1 MNKKAV
7 YGILLAMLL
16 PLLGYFILKSASE
29 RNVIMPR
36 HYYPDSVAV
45 RTKGGKKYHDTIWH
59 KLPDINFTNHL
70 GRNVSWKDMEGK
82 IVVADFFFTHCPTIC
97 PPMTRNMKELQRGVH
112 NHEKVGTREPNFI
125 QFLSIS
131 IDPERDSVPNLKRWA
146 DRFQVDPSN
155 WWLVTGDRK
164 EIYDLSINHMKLL
177 AQEGGNIDSNF
188 LHTDYFV
195 LIDKNR
201 IVRGYYHGL
210 DTSELSRLSRDII
223 LLALEKDPNRKS
235 FFAGKLE
242 LLGVVFLLAALGI
255 IILISILNKDRKK
268 NEPHK
273 ERQES

>member
-16 PLLGYFILKSASE
+16 PLAGYLILKRSSE
-29 RNVIMPR
+29 TGVIMPR
-36 HYYPDSVAV
+36 KYYPDSLIVT
-45 RTKGGKKYHDTIWH
+45 TKNGKQYQDTIWH
-59 KLPDINFTNHL
+59 QLPEVNFTNQL
-70 GRNVSWKDMEGK
+70 GQKVSWKDMEGK

-97 PPMTRNMKELQRGVH
+97 AGMTRNMKSLQTGIR
-112 NHEKVGTREPNFI
+112 NHEKVGTREPDFI

-131 IDPERDSVPNLKRWA
+131 IDPERDSVPNLKKWA

-155 WWLVTGDRK
+155 WWLVTGNRE
-164 EIYDLSINHMKLL
+164 EIYDLSINHIKLL
-177 AQEGGNIDSNF
+177 AQDGELIDSNF

-195 LIDKNR
+195 LIDRNR

-210 DTSELSRLSRDII
+210 DEADLGRLSHDII

-242 LLGVVFLLAALGI
+242 LIGVVFLIATLGF
-255 IILISILNKDRKK
+255 IILITILKKDRRK
-268 NEPHK
+268 NEPKPAK
-273 ERQES
+273 E